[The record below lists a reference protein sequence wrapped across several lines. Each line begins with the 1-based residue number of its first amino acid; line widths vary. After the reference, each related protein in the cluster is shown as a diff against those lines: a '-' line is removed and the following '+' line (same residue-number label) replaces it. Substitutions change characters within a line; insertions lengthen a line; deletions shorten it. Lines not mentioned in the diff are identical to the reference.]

1 MTILQNA
8 RQEASF
14 APASAPAPVLGPVL
28 APVLAPASARRRRN
42 ARDSF
47 EYKTIYVVT
56 FPLFLFVAAFG
67 RMTGASAGQERRS
80 VFGEANELA
89 SATIPMAFMG

>member
-1 MTILQNA
+1 MTILDNA
-8 RQEASF
+8 HQEATF
-14 APASAPAPVLGPVL
+14 APASAPAPIHAKAR
-28 APVLAPASARRRRN
+28 APSLARRRRN

-56 FPLFLFVAAFG
+56 FPFFLFAAAFG
-67 RMTGASAGQERRS
+67 RMTGASTGQERRS

>member
-14 APASAPAPVLGPVL
+14 APASAPAPVL

>member
-8 RQEASF
+8 HQEASF
-14 APASAPAPVLGPVL
+14 APASAP

-56 FPLFLFVAAFG
+56 FPFFLFAAAFG
-67 RMTGASAGQERRS
+67 RMTGASTGQERRS